1 MIGTV
6 GRRLLKRRGFLL
18 LLWGLALP
26 LAVGETAADQPSALD
41 QIVTALAPPPSS
53 EALAQIPDPGRRL
66 LALRS
71 YLRYGP
77 KIAERWSWTT
87 AEAKTFEASPEY
99 KALLSEI
106 DAVKAHFKA
115 ANPGYEIYVHATM
128 RSLDEQVAKWNAND
142 SVGAGGTEILT
153 AYTAKFPAAAPDPA
167 TVKQVAAWLKAFQ
180 PAKRA
185 NLAAPGLTLHGR
197 ASAIDFQVMK
207 NGSIYAGADTGKVE
221 SIWRA
226 EGWDQKLKASIT
238 AAGPSFTGPLTN
250 PDEPWHYDY
259 HPKADASLATAD

>member
-1 MIGTV
+1 MQALLSVVASSLMPSIG
-6 GRRLLKRRGFLL
+6 R
-18 LLWGLALP
+18 A
-26 LAVGETAADQPSALD
+26 EEPSALD
-41 QIVTALAPPPSS
+41 QIIVALAPPPSN
-53 EALAQIPDPGRRL
+53 EALSQIPDQGRRL

-77 KIAERWSWTT
+77 KIADRWSWTA
-87 AEAKTFEASPEY
+87 AEVKAFEASPEFR
-99 KALLSEI
+99 ALTAEI

-115 ANPGYEIYVHATM
+115 ANPGYEIYVHATV
-128 RSLDEQVAKWNAND
+128 RSLDEQVAKWNANG
-142 SVGAGGTEILT
+142 SVGTGGAEIL
-153 AYTAKFPAAAPDPA
+153 AAFTAKFPAAAADPA
-167 TVKQVAAWLKAFQ
+167 TEKQVAAWLRGFM

-207 NGSIYAGADTGKVE
+207 NGSIYAGADTGKVDG
-221 SIWRA
+221 IWRA

-238 AAGPSFTGPLTN
+238 AAGPSFSGPLAN

-259 HPKADASLATAD
+259 SPQPPKQ